1 MNSPNIAN
9 KANLKLR
16 NIYKRAFIYGSKSKY
31 VFKNVMFKSNKKD
44 SQLLNLKLKKAS
56 RLRVLRIT
64 IIISIFLS
72 LVVAVAYVVNNL

>member
-31 VFKNVMFKSNKKD
+31 VFKNTLFKSNKKD
-44 SQLLNLKLKKAS
+44 SPQLKSKLAKAS
-56 RLRVLRIT
+56 SLRKHKIT
-64 IIISIFLS
+64 VIILIFLS
-72 LVVAVAYVVNNL
+72 LVIAVAYIVNNL